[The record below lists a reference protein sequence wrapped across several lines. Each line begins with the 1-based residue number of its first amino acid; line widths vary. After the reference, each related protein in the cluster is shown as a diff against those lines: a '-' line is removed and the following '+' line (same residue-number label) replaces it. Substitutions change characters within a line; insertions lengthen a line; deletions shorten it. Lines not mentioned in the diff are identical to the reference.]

1 MLSFCSSSRIP
12 IRNEITASVSLRAF
26 SFCRILIERKP
37 AFSMTPCSYYGH
49 WHQGR
54 RLQIYIS
61 HHCMLLFAPPATPE
75 KLSWDQSVMLQTQAL
90 ILHRGSTSHGSGW
103 DKANAS
109 LLNGVDKAEL
119 LFLSCEHLPGTAP
132 AEEWGQSCPC
142 PATGAALPHT
152 AETLTNSSNS
162 PSCRQRRQWLPLVGF
177 LLSLSGFCLQQLPVL
192 PIY

>member
-1 MLSFCSSSRIP
+1 ML
-12 IRNEITASVSLRAF
+12 IRNEITASASRAF
-26 SFCRILIERKP
+26 SFCHILIERKP
-37 AFSMTPCSYYGH
+37 AFSMTPCSCHGH

-54 RLQIYIS
+54 RLQICIS
-61 HHCMLLFAPPATPE
+61 HHFMLLYASPAVLE
-75 KLSWDQSVMLQTQAL
+75 KLSWDQNVVLQTEAR
-90 ILHRGSTSHGSGW
+90 ILHRGSTPHRSGW

-119 LFLSCEHLPGTAP
+119 LFLSCEDLPNTAP
-132 AEEWGQSCPC
+132 TEEWGQSCFC
-142 PATGAALPHT
+142 PAIGAALPHA

-192 PIY
+192 LRY